1 MRPVLMLLLLA
12 LSCGAV
18 RAQWTDLKPGQDTQT
33 VAKALGQPLIVS
45 QNKGGVYSTWT
56 YDRGGY
62 VMFEKGRVTFWQ
74 PSKKGS

>member
-1 MRPVLMLLLLA
+1 MLLLLA

-18 RAQWTDLKPGQDTQT
+18 RAQWADLKPGQDAQA
-33 VAKALGQPLIVS
+33 VAKALGEPLIVS
-45 QNKGGVYSTWT
+45 QSKGRAQSTWT

-74 PSKKGS
+74 PSKKRG

>member
-1 MRPVLMLLLLA
+1 MLLLFA

-18 RAQWTDLKPGQDTQT
+18 RAQWADLKPGQDAEA
-33 VAKALGQPLIVS
+33 VAKALGQPLIAS
-45 QNKGGVYSTWT
+45 HNKGGVYSTWT

-74 PSKKGS
+74 PSKKAS